1 MDNFSLIKKTLI
13 LLVALVIFTVVML
26 VLVGPNS
33 LINQEKQKYDQTH
46 VEEKLEKENK
56 GEIVIVDSQQ

>member
-13 LLVALVIFTVVML
+13 LLVALVIFTIVML

-33 LINQEKQKYDQTH
+33 IINQEKQKYDQTH
-46 VEEKLEKENK
+46 VEEKMEKENN
-56 GEIVIVDSQQ
+56 GEIVIVDAQ